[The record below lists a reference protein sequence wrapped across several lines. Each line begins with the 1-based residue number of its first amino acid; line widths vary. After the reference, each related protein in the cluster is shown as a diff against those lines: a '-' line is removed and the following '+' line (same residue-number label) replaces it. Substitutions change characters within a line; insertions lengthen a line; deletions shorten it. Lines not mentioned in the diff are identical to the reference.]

1 MLKSHCRKST
11 WIWEVLLWWFLE
23 HRIGI
28 ALLHFRSV
36 VELNRAVNNEAV
48 EWMLVFLGDC
58 APWGWELAPIS
69 FFVHL
74 CMFSADR
81 YSAKLYLLS
90 TQWQLFHPFFST
102 KKKNPWIHQGHP
114 VPCHDGPA
122 AKKKKNLHPEWH
134 IPHFWLIGIGM
145 TMRSHSFQRAGRETH
160 KEELWKGF
168 HTRQEKGTGK
178 LCLCSYFCLLS
189 CGNRFEGRLPSWN
202 CDVISMG

>member
-122 AKKKKNLHPEWH
+122 AKKKKKSASWMAYSSFLTYWH
-134 IPHFWLIGIGM
+134 RNDHEISLFPKSWKRNTQRGTVKGFPYQTREGDRKTLPLFLLLLIV
-145 TMRSHSFQRAGRETH
+145 
-160 KEELWKGF
+160 LWK
-168 HTRQEKGTGK
+168 
-178 LCLCSYFCLLS
+178 
-189 CGNRFEGRLPSWN
+189 
-202 CDVISMG
+202 